1 MRGEI
6 FSIFSCSY
14 WPSFFLF
21 FHIKDRGS
29 AGPESGARGAQKWG
43 TERPAVA
50 CHPGHHGVLSFPVQV
65 HHHRC
70 VPPGATTLFFGFS
83 RHPVGAKR
91 DLSRRQD
98 KSSREQ
104 EKSSRRQEKSSR
116 RREKSSRRQENS
128 LVAYS
133 LTIADSLTIAANV
146 GKLERKG
153 RGREGWQCAAGG
165 IVWAWP
171 RVWYPHS
178 RLPRRSATL
187 SPHLSIGTDIGTGI
201 DTAGTDTGT
210 AGTTGTSTT
219 GTDTCISVGSS
230 GNKWRGGWRRS
241 VDPPR
246 RPRRRMRHDR
256 WQNADTISLLPSYIA
271 AAILLLLPS
280 CSGAVLFGRGPLL
293 LWSVVRCL
301 LPLPRWRRDSR
312 DGAPYRVNG
321 DKKATGTKRHHWCDC
336 W

>member
-104 EKSSRRQEKSSR
+104 EKSSRE
-116 RREKSSRRQENS
+116 REKAAESRT
-128 LVAYS
+128 A
-133 LTIADSLTIAANV
+133 V
-146 GKLERKG
+146 GVKRGEKIEKERKE
-153 RGREGWQCAAGG
+153 RNQMLSTLALEFTHSTRNSSSLLDGWE
-165 IVWAWP
+165 V
-171 RVWYPHS
+171 
-178 RLPRRSATL
+178 
-187 SPHLSIGTDIGTGI
+187 
-201 DTAGTDTGT
+201 
-210 AGTTGTSTT
+210 
-219 GTDTCISVGSS
+219 
-230 GNKWRGGWRRS
+230 
-241 VDPPR
+241 
-246 RPRRRMRHDR
+246 
-256 WQNADTISLLPSYIA
+256 ADTYVA
-271 AAILLLLPS
+271 
-280 CSGAVLFGRGPLL
+280 GA
-293 LWSVVRCL
+293 
-301 LPLPRWRRDSR
+301 D
-312 DGAPYRVNG
+312 
-321 DKKATGTKRHHWCDC
+321 
-336 W
+336 